1 MKNGKMRIIGTLLVI
16 VLWAGLA
23 VFAWLKPADATSV
36 AERRKLDQKPKF
48 TVESFTSGQFAK
60 DFESYTLDQF
70 PLRDDF
76 RQIKSMFS
84 YYGLLQ
90 SDNNQI
96 YVCGGYVEQLN
107 YPLNTEATQQATTVF
122 TYVYERYIQGKTE
135 NIYVAVVP
143 DKGYYLTQENGFPA
157 MDYGALAEQ
166 MDLPFAQ
173 YVDLTD
179 SLRKE
184 SYYRTDTHWRQE
196 ALIPVAQKLSKAMG
210 QTGPTADNYTAEA
223 MDRPFYG
230 VYYGQAALPMRPDEM
245 NLLQSNIFQNIK
257 VSGYDE
263 LGRPMELPLYN
274 MEAGDDLY
282 DVFLNGS
289 QQSLVVLENPNAR
302 TDKHLVIFRDSYACS
317 IAPLFLED
325 YAKVTLV
332 DLRASQTIPMMVN
345 YRDADVLFLQSTLV
359 LNNPDSYRIWGQQEE

>member
-1 MKNGKMRIIGTLLVI
+1 MRHEKTRILGALLVI
-16 VLWAGLA
+16 ILWAGLA
-23 VFAWLKPADATSV
+23 AFAWLKPADDHSV
-36 AERRKLDQKPKF
+36 AERRKLTQAPDF
-48 TVESFTSGQFAK
+48 SAEAFTSGQFAK
-60 DFESYTLDQF
+60 DFEKYTLDQF
-70 PLRDDF
+70 PLRDSF

-90 SDNNQI
+90 SDNNNI
-96 YVCGGYVEQLN
+96 YVQGGYVEKLN
-107 YPLNTEATQQATTVF
+107 YPLNTEAVETAKKTFTQ
-122 TYVYERYIQGKTE
+122 VYEKYVQGKTE
-135 NIYVAVVP
+135 HVYVAVVP
-143 DKGYYLTQENGFPA
+143 DKGYYLTQQNGFPA
-157 MDYGALAEQ
+157 MDYEAL
-166 MDLPFAQ
+166 MAQ
-173 YVDLTD
+173 LEFSWAQSVDLTD
-179 SLRKE
+179 SLGKE

-196 ALIPVAQKLSKAMG
+196 ELLPVAQKISKAMG
-210 QTGPTADNYTAEA
+210 QTGPTAENYTAES

-230 VYYGQAALPMRPDEM
+230 VYYGQAALPMQPDEM
-245 NLLQSNIFQNIK
+245 NLLQSPVFKDVK
-257 VSGYDE
+257 VTGYDE
-263 LGRPMELPLYN
+263 LGRPVELPLYY

-332 DLRASQTIPMMVN
+332 DLRVSQTIPMMVS

-359 LNNPDSYRIWGQQEE
+359 LNNPDSYRLWSGE

>member
-1 MKNGKMRIIGTLLVI
+1 MKHEKMRIIGTLLVI
-16 VLWAGLA
+16 TLWAALA
-23 VFAWLKPADATSV
+23 VFAWVKPADATSV
-36 AERRKLDQKPKF
+36 AERRKLTQQPEF
-48 TVESFTSGQFAK
+48 TAESFGSGQYAK
-60 DFESYTLDQF
+60 TFEKYTLDQF
-70 PLRDDF
+70 PLRDSF
-76 RQIKSMFS
+76 RQVKSMFS
-84 YYGLLQ
+84 YYGLWQ
-90 SDNNQI
+90 SDNNNI
-96 YVCGGYVEQLN
+96 YVRGGYVEKLN
-107 YPLNTEATQQATTVF
+107 YPLDAAAVDHAKSVF
-122 TYVYERYIQGKTE
+122 TQVYENYIQGKTE

-157 MDYGALAEQ
+157 MDYETLMHK

-173 YVDLTD
+173 SVDLTD
-179 SLRKE
+179 SLQKE

-196 ALIPVAQKLSKAMG
+196 ELIPVAQKLCNAMG
-210 QTGPTADNYTAEA
+210 QNGPTAENYTVET

-230 VYYGQAALPMRPDEM
+230 VYYGQAALPMRPDDM
-245 NLLQSNIFQNIK
+245 NLLQSDMFKNIK

-263 LGRPMELPLYN
+263 LGRPVELPLYN

-282 DVFLNGS
+282 DVFFNGS

-302 TDKHLVIFRDSYACS
+302 TQKHLVIFRDSYACS

-332 DLRASQTIPMMVN
+332 DLRANQTLPMLVS

-359 LNNPDSYRIWGQQEE
+359 LNNPDSYRIWGE